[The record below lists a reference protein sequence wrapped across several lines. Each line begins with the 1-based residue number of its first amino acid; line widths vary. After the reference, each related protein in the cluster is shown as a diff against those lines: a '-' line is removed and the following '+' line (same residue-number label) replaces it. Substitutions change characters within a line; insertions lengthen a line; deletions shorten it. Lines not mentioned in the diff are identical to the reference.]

1 VQRVREVDSKTEKA
15 KEEILKKIQSDT
27 LEAIGSLSE
36 QEHERKNKEALLLS
50 NTVRNG

>member
-36 QEHERKNKEALLLS
+36 QEHERKNKEAFLLS